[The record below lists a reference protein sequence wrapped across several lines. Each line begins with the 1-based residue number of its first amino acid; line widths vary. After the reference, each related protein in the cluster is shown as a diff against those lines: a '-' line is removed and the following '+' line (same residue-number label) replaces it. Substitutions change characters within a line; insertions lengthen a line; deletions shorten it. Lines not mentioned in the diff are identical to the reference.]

1 MTMAEDEE
9 NKVDSEDE
17 EVTEVEGTAD
27 IGDVN
32 EVEDAGSDSSE
43 GQDDDGAQ
51 SFDKYQE
58 DLADVL
64 GYAKQISGRLEVLVP
79 SLLDTADATNSA
91 ADVSRRAS
99 LTLEKG
105 LNQVQKRVQELD
117 EASAKSNQ
125 LSGYILIGAVTIL
138 VLSVGVFG
146 FMAQQLSSKTTQID
160 AMLVALSK
168 RVVNMNSALSL
179 FDEINS
185 TMNNLA
191 IEQASFS
198 DAQMSL
204 IESVKNAE
212 RLAGAI
218 KSDVPEAAAKRVST
232 ETAKVV
238 KDIKSLRNDV
248 SKVSKSVSD
257 LSSRVKTQATNLK
270 KMQGQ
275 VGNIKALNADVQSL
289 ITLERAKYLDVLRRQ
304 VALEESR
311 ELGEE
316 PDEENIPSVV
326 SYPPMPTQ

>member
-9 NKVDSEDE
+9 NKVDSEDD
-17 EVTEVEGTAD
+17 EVTEVEETAD

-257 LSSRVKTQATNLK
+257 LSSRVKTQANNLK

>member
-51 SFDKYQE
+51 TFDKYQE

-257 LSSRVKTQATNLK
+257 LSSRVKTQANNLK

>member
-9 NKVDSEDE
+9 NKVDSEDD

-32 EVEDAGSDSSE
+32 EGEDAESDSSE

-257 LSSRVKTQATNLK
+257 LSSRVKTQANNLK

>member
-1 MTMAEDEE
+1 MTMADEEE

-17 EVTEVEGTAD
+17 EVTEVEGAED
-27 IGDVN
+27 IGEDN
-32 EVEDAGSDSSE
+32 EGETEEVDSPDAIESD
-43 GQDDDGAQ
+43 DAQ

-138 VLSVGVFG
+138 ALSVGVFG

-218 KSDVPEAAAKRVST
+218 KSDVPEAAARRVAT

-238 KDIKSLRNDV
+238 KDIKNLRNDV
-248 SKVSKSVSD
+248 GRVNKSVSD
-257 LSSRVKTQATNLK
+257 LNKRVTTQANSLK
-270 KMQGQ
+270 TMQGQ

-316 PDEENIPSVV
+316 PDEEDVPSVV
-326 SYPPMPTQ
+326 SYPPIPTQ

>member
-9 NKVDSEDE
+9 NKVDSEDD
-17 EVTEVEGTAD
+17 EVTEVEGTED

-32 EVEDAGSDSSE
+32 EGEDAESGSSE

-257 LSSRVKTQATNLK
+257 LSSRVKTQANNLK

>member
-9 NKVDSEDE
+9 NKVDPEDD

-32 EVEDAGSDSSE
+32 EGEDAESDSPE

-257 LSSRVKTQATNLK
+257 LSSRVKTQANNLK

>member
-9 NKVDSEDE
+9 NKVDSEDD
-17 EVTEVEGTAD
+17 EVTEVEGTED
-27 IGDVN
+27 IGDVS
-32 EVEDAGSDSSE
+32 EGEDAESDSSE

-58 DLADVL
+58 GLADVL

-257 LSSRVKTQATNLK
+257 LSTRVKTQANNLK

>member
-1 MTMAEDEE
+1 M
-9 NKVDSEDE
+9 
-17 EVTEVEGTAD
+17 
-27 IGDVN
+27 
-32 EVEDAGSDSSE
+32 
-43 GQDDDGAQ
+43 
-51 SFDKYQE
+51 
-58 DLADVL
+58 
-64 GYAKQISGRLEVLVP
+64 P

-138 VLSVGVFG
+138 LLSVGVFG

-232 ETAKVV
+232 ETAKVA
-238 KDIKSLRNDV
+238 KDIKSLRNEV
-248 SKVSKSVSD
+248 SKVNKSVSA
-257 LSSRVKTQATNLK
+257 LTSKVQTQAKSLK
-270 KMQGQ
+270 TMQGQ
-275 VGNIKALNADVQSL
+275 VGNVKALNADVQSL

-316 PDEENIPSVV
+316 PDEQDIPSVV
-326 SYPPMPTQ
+326 SYPPMPNQ

>member
-1 MTMAEDEE
+1 MTMADEEE
-9 NKVDSEDE
+9 NKVVSEDE
-17 EVTEVEGTAD
+17 EVTEVEGAED
-27 IGDVN
+27 IGEDN
-32 EVEDAGSDSSE
+32 EGENEEVDSSDTE
-43 GQDDDGAQ
+43 ESDDAQ

-138 VLSVGVFG
+138 LLSVGVFG

-185 TMNNLA
+185 TMNNIA

-198 DAQMSL
+198 NAQMSL

-218 KSDVPEAAAKRVST
+218 KSDVPEAAARRVAT

-238 KDIKSLRNDV
+238 KDIKNLRNDV
-248 SKVSKSVSD
+248 SRVNKSVSD
-257 LSSRVKTQATNLK
+257 LNKRVTTQANSLK
-270 KMQGQ
+270 TMQGQ
-275 VGNIKALNADVQSL
+275 VGNVKALNADVQSL

-316 PDEENIPSVV
+316 PDEEDIPSVV
-326 SYPPMPTQ
+326 SYPPISTQ

>member
-1 MTMAEDEE
+1 MTMADEEE
-9 NKVDSEDE
+9 NKVVSEDE
-17 EVTEVEGTAD
+17 EGTEVEGAED
-27 IGDVN
+27 IGEDN
-32 EVEDAGSDSSE
+32 EGENEEVDSSDAAE
-43 GQDDDGAQ
+43 SDDAQ

-185 TMNNLA
+185 TMNNIA

-198 DAQMSL
+198 NAQMSL

-218 KSDVPEAAAKRVST
+218 KSDVPEAAARRVAT

-238 KDIKSLRNDV
+238 KDIKNLRNDV
-248 SKVSKSVSD
+248 SRVNKSVSD
-257 LSSRVKTQATNLK
+257 LNKRVTTQANSLK
-270 KMQGQ
+270 TMQGQ
-275 VGNIKALNADVQSL
+275 VGNVKALNADVQSL

-316 PDEENIPSVV
+316 PDEEDIPSVV
-326 SYPPMPTQ
+326 SYPPISTQ

>member
-1 MTMAEDEE
+1 MTMADEDENIVE
-9 NKVDSEDE
+9 SEDE
-17 EVTEVEGTAD
+17 ELTEVEGTEN
-27 IGDVN
+27 IGEVDGGEN
-32 EVEDAGSDSSE
+32 EGDASSDGGE
-43 GQDDDGAQ
+43 GDDGQ

-138 VLSVGVFG
+138 LLSVG
-146 FMAQQLSSKTTQID
+146 LSSKTTQID

-232 ETAKVV
+232 ETAKVA
-238 KDIKSLRNDV
+238 KDIKSLRNEV
-248 SKVSKSVSD
+248 SKVNKSVSA
-257 LSSRVKTQATNLK
+257 LTNKVQTQAKSLK
-270 KMQGQ
+270 TMQGQ

-316 PDEENIPSVV
+316 PDEQDIPSVV
-326 SYPPMPTQ
+326 SYPPMPSQ

>member
-9 NKVDSEDE
+9 NKVDSEDD

-257 LSSRVKTQATNLK
+257 LSSRVKTQANNLK

>member
-9 NKVDSEDE
+9 NKVDSEDD
-17 EVTEVEGTAD
+17 EVTEVEGTED
-27 IGDVN
+27 IGDVS
-32 EVEDAGSDSSE
+32 EGEDAESDSSE
-43 GQDDDGAQ
+43 GQGDDGAQ

-257 LSSRVKTQATNLK
+257 LSSRVKTQANNLK

>member
-1 MTMAEDEE
+1 MTMADEEE

-17 EVTEVEGTAD
+17 EVTEVEGAED
-27 IGDVN
+27 IGEDN
-32 EVEDAGSDSSE
+32 EGETEEVDSPDAIESD
-43 GQDDDGAQ
+43 DAQ
-51 SFDKYQE
+51 SLDKYQE

-218 KSDVPEAAAKRVST
+218 KSDVPEAAARRVAT

-238 KDIKSLRNDV
+238 KDIKNLRNDV
-248 SKVSKSVSD
+248 GRVNKSVSD
-257 LSSRVKTQATNLK
+257 LNKRVTTQANSLK
-270 KMQGQ
+270 TMQGQ

-316 PDEENIPSVV
+316 PDEEDVPSVV
-326 SYPPMPTQ
+326 SYPPIPTQ

>member
-1 MTMAEDEE
+1 MTMADEDENIVE
-9 NKVDSEDE
+9 SEDE
-17 EVTEVEGTAD
+17 ELTEVEGTED
-27 IGDVN
+27 IGEVDEGENEGDASSDVG
-32 EVEDAGSDSSE
+32 EDDNG
-43 GQDDDGAQ
+43 Q

-138 VLSVGVFG
+138 LLSVGVFG

-212 RLAGAI
+212 RLAGAL
-218 KSDVPEAAAKRVST
+218 RWLT
-232 ETAKVV
+232 EQSN
-238 KDIKSLRNDV
+238 SL
-248 SKVSKSVSD
+248 
-257 LSSRVKTQATNLK
+257 
-270 KMQGQ
+270 
-275 VGNIKALNADVQSL
+275 
-289 ITLERAKYLDVLRRQ
+289 YCC
-304 VALEESR
+304 
-311 ELGEE
+311 
-316 PDEENIPSVV
+316 
-326 SYPPMPTQ
+326 